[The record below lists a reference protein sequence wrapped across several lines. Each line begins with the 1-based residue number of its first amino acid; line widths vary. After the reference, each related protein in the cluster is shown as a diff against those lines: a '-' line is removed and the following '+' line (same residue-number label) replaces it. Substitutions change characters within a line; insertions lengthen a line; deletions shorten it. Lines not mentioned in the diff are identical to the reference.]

1 MIELFAVGDAELL
14 AHQVDAGGL
23 LGDGMLHL
31 QAGVDLQERDQT
43 VLADEVFHGARA
55 VVAGLLADPLGGLV
69 DLLALR
75 VGEEGRRCF
84 FDEFLEAALQRAVA
98 GARDDDVAV
107 LIGDHLGLD
116 VARLVEV
123 ALDEALA
130 AAEGRDRLAGGRIEQ
145 FGDLLEG
152 AGDLHAAT
160 AAAEGR
166 LDRDR
171 HAVLAGER
179 HHLVGVL
186 DRIGRAG
193 HQGSLRAGGD
203 MAGGDLVAE
212 IADGL
217 RAGPDPDQPGVDD
230 GLGEVGV
237 LGEEPVARV
246 DGVGAGF
253 RRGVEDLA
261 EVQVGLRGGLPT
273 QGEGLIGQAHVRGV
287 GIRLGI
293 DRHTAQTGI
302 LGRPDHPHRDF
313 TAVGDEDLGDGL
325 ILSGHRASCGL
336 LEPL

>member
-1 MIELFAVGDAELL
+1 M
-14 AHQVDAGGL
+14 
-23 LGDGMLHL
+23 
-31 QAGVDLQERDQT
+31 
-43 VLADEVFHGARA
+43 
-55 VVAGLLADPLGGLV
+55 
-69 DLLALR
+69 
-75 VGEEGRRCF
+75 
-84 FDEFLEAALQRAVA
+84 
-98 GARDDDVAV
+98 

-116 VARLVEV
+116 VTRLVEIT
-123 ALDEALA
+123 LDEALT
-130 AAEGRDRLAGGRIEQ
+130 AAEGGDGLAGGRVEQ
-145 FGDLLEG
+145 FGNLLEG
-152 AGDLHAAT
+152 AGDLHAAP
-160 AAAEGR
+160 AATEGR

-186 DRIGRAG
+186 DRIGCAR
-193 HQGSLRAGGD
+193 HQGSLCAGGD

-212 IADGL
+212 VADGL

-237 LGEEPVARV
+237 LRQEPVSRV

-261 EVQVGLRGGLPT
+261 EVQVGLRRGLPT

-293 DRHTAQTGI
+293 DRHTAQTSV
-302 LGRPDHPHRDF
+302 LGRPDHPHGDF
-313 TAVGDEDLGDGL
+313 TAVSDQDLGDGL
-325 ILSGHRASCGL
+325 IVSGHRASCGL